1 MPKSVPPE
9 WLARSPLLRSIAA
22 LDGFDKRRREYKR
35 VGWLYAARNSC
46 FADPVFKVG
55 QTKVSPVV
63 RVDRLS
69 GSTSVYRPFQ
79 LVYWV
84 HVSNRDLA
92 EGFAH
97 EILRESRV
105 NPSKEFFNASVV
117 EVARALDQAAAHYA
131 IPLGRTPRA
140 GFLPPDCHPARFDA
154 PTAQSPTA
162 FLPSSS
168 RSVRRVDHATARST
182 PHPSPSDIL
191 PDRDI

>member
-140 GFLPPDCHPARFDA
+140 GFLPPGLPPRTVRCAHCGVANRFPSLLVPIRTTCGSCHRPFDT
-154 PTAQSPTA
+154 PPV
-162 FLPSSS
+162 
-168 RSVRRVDHATARST
+168 SV
-182 PHPSPSDIL
+182 
-191 PDRDI
+191 